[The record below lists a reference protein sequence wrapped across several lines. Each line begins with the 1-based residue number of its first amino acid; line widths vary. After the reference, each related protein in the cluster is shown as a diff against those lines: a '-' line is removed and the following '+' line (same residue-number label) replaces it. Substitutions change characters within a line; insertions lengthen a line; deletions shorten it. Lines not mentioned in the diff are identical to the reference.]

1 MRKNSKKNQ
10 VITQMRTKAGLTQTE
25 LAQLVGVSENTIAN
39 WERGSASKWIGN
51 LIKLCGA
58 LNCTLEDLA
67 PEEESQH
74 IEVYDLSG
82 RDIDTVRNYC
92 EAVLAKDHKSSAKIA
107 SYATINDLQ
116 LRYWLDQADKLIYDF
131 RDKGIDIPD
140 VESLIGGLTL
150 CNLTNRLVHSQSE
163 LIVMPNAAYK
173 LGAKQFIDCVEKIRL
188 NQSFID
194 KYVDLDEENYKRG
207 LIFQNWILSVY
218 VIGWRPGR
226 EVPMHHHGN
235 SLDAI
240 RVVQGE
246 MTHWELS
253 EERAHDQNIPF
264 EGIQGWW
271 EEKKFDANSQ
281 VYKAGDLVLV
291 DRRTAHKI
299 KNCSNDT
306 LVTLHFR
313 FGAPADDDRWMPDVL
328 TFGCDSLGQCRVF
341 ETPAIN
347 SPKLIPI
354 QFNN

>member
-1 MRKNSKKNQ
+1 MSKNSKKNQ
-10 VITQMRTKAGLTQTE
+10 VIAQMRTKAGLTQAE

-39 WERGSASKWIGN
+39 WERGSASKWISH

-58 LNCTLEDLA
+58 LNCDLEDLA

-74 IEVYDLSG
+74 AEVYSLSG
-82 RDIDTVRNYC
+82 RDIETVRTYC
-92 EAVLAKDHKSSAKIA
+92 EAVLVKDHKSSSKIA
-107 SYATINDLQ
+107 SYATIHDPQ

-150 CNLTNRLVHSQSE
+150 CSLTNRLVYSQSE
-163 LIVMPNAAYK
+163 LGTLPNEAYK
-173 LGAKQFIDCVEKIRL
+173 LSAQQFMDCVEKVQL
-188 NQSFID
+188 SQSFVD
-194 KYVDLDEENYKRG
+194 RYVDLDEENYKRG

-218 VIGWRPGR
+218 VIGWKPSH

-240 RVVQGE
+240 KVVQGE
-246 MTHWELS
+246 MTHWQLS
-253 EERAHDQNIPF
+253 EKEAHDQNIPF

-271 EEKKFDANSQ
+271 EDERFDAVSQ

-291 DRRTAHKI
+291 NRRTAHKI
-299 KNCSNDT
+299 QNCSDDN

-313 FGAPADDDRWMPDVL
+313 FGAPADDKRWKLNVL
-328 TFGCDSLGQCRVF
+328 TFGCDSFGQCRVF
-341 ETPAIN
+341 KPQPIKSPELTPV
-347 SPKLIPI
+347 
-354 QFNN
+354 